1 MKYDWKEKID
11 IDELNNVCNTL
22 KKGNIVVFPTETVY
36 GIGANALDENAIKKI
51 FIAKTRP
58 SDNPLIVH
66 LANIKDIDKIAKD
79 ITKIEK
85 ELINNFM
92 PGPFT
97 IILKRKDNISN
108 IVTSGLDTVAIRI
121 PSSEIARKIIKSTG
135 LPIAAPSANISG
147 KPSGTNIADI
157 EKELEDKV
165 DILIDGGE
173 TDIGLESTVV
183 KVVDNIP
190 IILRPRK
197 DYIRRY
203 KKNK

>member
-147 KPSGTNIADI
+147 KPSGTNITDI
-157 EKELEDKV
+157 EKELENKV